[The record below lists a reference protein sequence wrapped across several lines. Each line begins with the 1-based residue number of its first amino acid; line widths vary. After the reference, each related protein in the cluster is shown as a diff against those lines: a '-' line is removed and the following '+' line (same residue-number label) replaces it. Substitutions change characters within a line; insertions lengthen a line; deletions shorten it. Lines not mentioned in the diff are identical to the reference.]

1 MWDRNVERDFLDGYD
16 SDFSSLEEVKEAMR
30 NCDVDFLSDKNRY
43 RNIFHRELMRF
54 IKDESEV
61 QELLNEWD
69 ETCLATEELDP
80 NESDL

>member
-61 QELLNEWD
+61 QGLLNEWD

-80 NESDL
+80 NDSDL

>member
-30 NCDVDFLSDKNRY
+30 NCAVDFLSDKNRY
-43 RNIFHRELMRF
+43 KNIFHRELMRF

-80 NESDL
+80 NDSDL

>member
-16 SDFSSLEEVKEAMR
+16 SDFSSLEEVKKAMR

-61 QELLNEWD
+61 QGLLNEWD

-80 NESDL
+80 NDSDL

>member
-80 NESDL
+80 NDSDL